1 MGMNRTTTLKGLFR
15 RFTVALVFLLV
26 VSVAVPYLLLSIA
39 TNTGIANPANHSELQ
54 VKEMIPTLTAAPDL
68 TKVTFP
74 AGCGYLIMDRK
85 FQELYGNM
93 SGEEKEAAIRYAKGE
108 LVPLGNTRQFVV
120 VPRENE
126 ICVLRYYIGSRFT
139 ASWLPDR
146 FPSPDVI
153 TLILVGI
160 NALLVIV
167 FLTSHF
173 AKAMRMQISPLAE
186 ATANISEKNL
196 DFDTGHSNIKEI
208 EDVLAAFSDMKES
221 LKASLDHE
229 WRSAQA
235 QKEQIS
241 ALTHDI
247 KTPLTVVCGNADLLE
262 ETELNEQQ
270 KSYVAY
276 ISNSCKQMQSYM
288 QTLIDVTKSWEN
300 QPLSKQPFPLSS
312 LFEEVTEQI
321 KGIAVIHQIA
331 LHWGKAEDITICADR
346 SLLSRALVNVITNAI
361 EHSPKGGSVFID
373 TVGSDNLISFVITD
387 EGHGFTDHALKHAT
401 DQFYMDN
408 SSRSSKSH
416 YGIGLYMTAS
426 IVQKHGGQILLENVS
441 EKGGASVTIQIPRV
455 PINEIND

>member
-39 TNTGIANPANHSELQ
+39 TNTGIANTANHSELQ
-54 VKEMIPTLTAAPDL
+54 VKEMIPSLTVAPDL

-74 AGCGYLIMDRK
+74 AGCGYLILDRE

-93 SGEEKEAAIRYAKGE
+93 RGEEKEAAIRYAKGE
-108 LVPLGNTRQFVV
+108 LVRLGNTRQFVV

-139 ASWLPDR
+139 VSWLPDG

-153 TLILVGI
+153 ILILVGI

-173 AKAMRMQISPLAE
+173 AKTMRMQISPLAE
-186 ATANISEKNL
+186 ATANILEKNL

-221 LKASLDHE
+221 LKTSLDHQ

-235 QKEQIS
+235 QKEQIA
-241 ALTHDI
+241 ALAHDI
-247 KTPLTVVCGNADLLE
+247 KTPLTVVRGNAELLE
-262 ETELNEQQ
+262 ETELSGNQ
-270 KSYVAY
+270 KRYAEY
-276 ISNSCKQMQSYM
+276 ISSGCEQMQRYM
-288 QTLIDVTKSWEN
+288 QMLIDVTKSWEDH
-300 QPLSKQPFPLSS
+300 PLSMESLSLSS
-312 LFEEVTEQI
+312 LLNDVGDQTD
-321 KGIAVIHQIA
+321 GLAAIHQVA
-331 LHWGKAEDITICADR
+331 LHWGNSKDITICADR
-346 SLLSRALVNVITNAI
+346 SLLVRALTNVISNAI
-361 EHSPKGGSVFID
+361 EHSPQGGNVFID
-373 TVGSDNLISFVITD
+373 TIESDNLISFVVTD
-387 EGHGFTDHALKHAT
+387 EGKGFTAQALNHAT
-401 DQFYMDN
+401 EQFFMDD

-426 IVQKHGGQILLENVS
+426 IVQKHGGKIILENVT
-441 EKGGASVTIQIPRV
+441 ENGGARVTIQIP
-455 PINEIND
+455 I

>member
-1 MGMNRTTTLKGLFR
+1 MGINRTTTLRGLFR
-15 RFTVALVFLLV
+15 RFTAAIVLLLAT
-26 VSVAVPYLLLSIA
+26 SVAVPFLLLSIA
-39 TNTGIANPANHSELQ
+39 TNAGIVNKANYNELQ
-54 VKEMIPTLTAAPDL
+54 VKEMIPTLTVAPDL

-74 AGCGYLIMDRK
+74 AGCGYLIMDRE

-93 SGEEKEAAIRYAKGE
+93 NGEEKEAAIRYAKGE
-108 LVPLGNTRQFVV
+108 LVRLGNTRQFVV

-126 ICVLRYYIGSRFT
+126 ICVLRYYIGSRFMV
-139 ASWLPDR
+139 SWLPDG

-221 LKASLDHE
+221 LKTSLDHE

-235 QKEQIS
+235 QKEQIA
-241 ALTHDI
+241 ALAHDI

-262 ETELNEQQ
+262 ETELNADQ
-270 KSYVAY
+270 KRYAGY
-276 ISNSCKQMQSYM
+276 ISNSCKQMQRYM
-288 QTLIDVTKSWEN
+288 QMLIDVTKSWEN

-312 LFEEVTEQI
+312 LFEDICNQI
-321 KGIAVIHQIA
+321 EGMAVIHQIA
-331 LHWGKAEDITICADR
+331 LHWRKAEDITICADC
-346 SLLSRALVNVITNAI
+346 SLLSRALVNVISNAI
-361 EHSPKGGSVFID
+361 EHSPKGGNVFID
-373 TVGSDNLISFVITD
+373 TIGSDNLISFVITD
-387 EGHGFTDHALKHAT
+387 EGRGFTAQALKHAT
-401 DQFYMDN
+401 DQFFMDD

-426 IVQKHGGQILLENVS
+426 IVQKHGGQIILENVT
-441 EKGGASVTIQIPRV
+441 ENGGARVTIQIP
-455 PINEIND
+455 I